1 MLPPLSAFQAV
12 RQRYIEREQVRRE
25 LVALAQQV
33 QTTAKRAIFSVHRD
47 DLEAAQAFLSTVR
60 ERARE
65 AERLCHHDPALS
77 HEGSW
82 RAAQEEW
89 LEAELLVAALGD
101 HEIDL
106 PLDEPER
113 VIGALSDVL
122 GELARVLIHD
132 VTQGRL
138 DRVTFIH
145 QTAQQSLEFLL
156 EFDATG
162 YGRQK
167 VDQARQHL
175 RKIEDV
181 AYDLALR
188 RTV

>member
-1 MLPPLSAFQAV
+1 MLPPFSALQAV
-12 RQRYIEREQVRRE
+12 RERFVAREQVRRE
-25 LVALAQQV
+25 LIGLAQQV
-33 QTTAKRAIFSVHRD
+33 QTTAKRAIFAVHRD
-47 DLEAAQAFLSTVR
+47 DMEGAMALLQAAQGHAHD
-60 ERARE
+60 
-65 AERLCHHDPALS
+65 AERLCGQDATLA
-77 HEGSW
+77 HEGAW

-89 LEAELLVAALGD
+89 LEAELLVAALG
-101 HEIDL
+101 EYETDL

-138 DRVTFIH
+138 DRVSFIH
-145 QTAQQSLEFLL
+145 GSAQRLLEFLL

-162 YGRQK
+162 YARQK

-188 RTV
+188 QRV

>member
-1 MLPPLSAFQAV
+1 MLPPFSALQAV
-12 RQRYIEREQVRRE
+12 RERFVAREQVRR
-25 LVALAQQV
+25 ALIGQAQQV
-33 QTTAKRAIFSVHRD
+33 QTTAKRAIFAVHRD
-47 DLEAAQAFLSTVR
+47 DLEGAMALLETAQGH
-60 ERARE
+60 ARE
-65 AERLCHHDPALS
+65 AERLCGEDAALM
-77 HEGSW
+77 HEGAW

-101 HEIDL
+101 HEADL

-113 VIGALSDVL
+113 VVGALSDLL
-122 GELARVLIHD
+122 GELARVLIRD
-132 VTQGRL
+132 VTQGRFA
-138 DRVTFIH
+138 RVTPIH
-145 QTAQQSLEFLL
+145 GTAQRVLEFLL

-162 YGRQK
+162 YARQK

-188 RTV
+188 NRV